1 MSGPTIA
8 GRPGT
13 KRRYHTLSGRV
24 RQAVSALFI
33 GGVSCP
39 IGRTC
44 RPAEPSRADSAGADR
59 LIFGLMQSLWSLIN
73 TRALSVSVAHD
84 AFSFEI
90 SWFGILL
97 IVGAMLLWRH
107 LRR

>member
-1 MSGPTIA
+1 MIA
-8 GRPGT
+8 GSCTPI
-13 KRRYHTLSGRV
+13 S
-24 RQAVSALFI
+24 RQADRRIFELLPTFWAVRPLTDI
-33 GGVSCP
+33 GWSV
-39 IGRTC
+39 
-44 RPAEPSRADSAGADR
+44 R
-59 LIFGLMQSLWSLIN
+59 LISAPMQSLWSLIN